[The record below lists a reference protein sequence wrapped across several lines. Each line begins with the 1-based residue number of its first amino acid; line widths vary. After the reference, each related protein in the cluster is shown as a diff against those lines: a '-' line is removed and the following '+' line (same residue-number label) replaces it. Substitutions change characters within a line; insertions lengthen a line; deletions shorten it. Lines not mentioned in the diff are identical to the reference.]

1 MARRSFLRVAGV
13 IENMSTFVCDHGE
26 RYALFGEGGG
36 QALADEIGVQLLG
49 QVPLE
54 ADVAAAGD
62 TGVPVTLTGESA
74 AADAFRAI
82 AERLA
87 TEVAPPVEMAGCS
100 ARMLAAV
107 EEALGPKVPANSVR
121 SAATSGG

>member
-13 IENMSTFVCDHGE
+13 IENMSAFTCDHGE

-36 QALADEIGVQLLG
+36 QALADQVGVELLG
-49 QVPLE
+49 EVPLE
-54 ADVAAAGD
+54 PAVAAAGD
-62 TGVPVTLTGESA
+62 AGVPVVLTGTSP

-87 TEVAPPVEMAGCS
+87 TDIAPPVNMAGCS
-100 ARMLAAV
+100 ARLLDAV
-107 EEALGPKVPANSVR
+107 EAALGPA
-121 SAATSGG
+121 SA